1 MIEDRWRPAP
11 SESGD
16 NAKEDGVTDRW
27 TEAKEVAMAGFR
39 DPGPM
44 HLNCAQAVVSSA
56 AHGFDLDPATVTLAR
71 YMGGGSVG
79 MGEICGAVEGVVLSL
94 GMRDYFAPAEHPGVD
109 PEEKAALQALIRD
122 FGDQFG
128 SATCRGL
135 TGHDISTKKGYDRF
149 KADPVSERCDEYVAW
164 ACDRLRSLLGH

>member
-1 MIEDRWRPAP
+1 M
-11 SESGD
+11 
-16 NAKEDGVTDRW
+16 TDRW

-39 DPGPM
+39 DSAAT
-44 HLNCAQAVVSSA
+44 HLNCAQAVVLFA

-94 GMRDYFAPAEHPGVD
+94 GIRDYFAPSEHPSVD
-109 PEEKAALQALIRD
+109 AGEKALLQTLIRD

-135 TGHDISTKKGYDRF
+135 TGHDISTKEGYDQF
-149 KADPVSERCDEYVAW
+149 KADPISQRCDDYVAW
-164 ACDRLRSLLGH
+164 ACDRLRSMLGQ